1 LHQVVFTEDF
11 YQTGCE
17 HNVYKL
23 QEPNGNLEY
32 MKKNLEHKRKIEKES
47 PNRMEKGL
55 EQKRNQ
61 TKDDRIENRNRIEA
75 QSPIAIE
82 TQS

>member
-1 LHQVVFTEDF
+1 
-11 YQTGCE
+11 
-17 HNVYKL
+17 
-23 QEPNGNLEY
+23 

-82 TQS
+82 TQSWLQDQEQTQTKDS

>member
-1 LHQVVFTEDF
+1 
-11 YQTGCE
+11 
-17 HNVYKL
+17 
-23 QEPNGNLEY
+23 
-32 MKKNLEHKRKIEKES
+32 MEKES

-55 EQKRNQ
+55 EQKKNQ

-82 TQS
+82 T